1 MPYSVPVNF
10 VYLDNAIYFHGTPKS
25 KKMDILAVNNQVTQ
39 NLKLLN
45 N

>member
-25 KKMDILAVNNQVTQ
+25 KKMDILAVNNQGYSVPEIA
-39 NLKLLN
+39 K
-45 N
+45 